1 MNAYIPVLW
10 VKRLRPMS
18 RWSSERAFKHLVPA
32 AGAEKLGLIKYNYG
46 LIMVNY
52 GLTKVIMG

>member
-1 MNAYIPVLW
+1 
-10 VKRLRPMS
+10 MS